1 MGMNSN
7 LTAESLRFIIA
18 RLIANA
24 DESIRESRENRADLF
39 KSGRSEAYYEMLDTL
54 KSELSVRDEDLAE
67 YGLNVDLE
75 QRYI

>member
-1 MGMNSN
+1 METN
-7 LTAESLRFIIA
+7 LTADSLRFIIA

-24 DESIRESRENRADLF
+24 DESIRESRENRGDLF

-54 KSELSVRDEDLAE
+54 KSELGVRGEDLAQ
-67 YGLNVDLE
+67 YGLNVNLE